1 MARNLLSCFSAGPKR
16 EFHTVA
22 VQLAGNLMKFFD
34 RHLGRSASMR
44 PVAFDCG
51 KFAQDRV
58 MDVAVVEADVAPI
71 LVSMPNKSDQ
81 HRSEFSDRVVL
92 ACERATARQPVLGCH
107 RNFD

>member
-22 VQLAGNLMKFFD
+22 VQLAGNLMKLFD
-34 RHLGRSASMR
+34 RHLGRFTAMR
-44 PVAFDCG
+44 PIVRDLG
-51 KFAQDRV
+51 KLAQDRV
-58 MDVAVVEADVAPI
+58 VYVAVVEADVAAV
-71 LVSMPNKSDQ
+71 LVPMADKSDQ

-92 ACERATARQPVLGCH
+92 TRERATTRQPVLGGH